1 MSDTL
6 FIMTCPE
13 CKKEHKVTESQ
24 GIIICSYGNTIADEK
39 YFKLT
44 DKGEL
49 VAR

>member
-1 MSDTL
+1 MNNTL
-6 FIMTCPE
+6 FTMTCPD

-24 GIIICSYGNTIADEK
+24 GIVICSCGNTIADEK

-44 DKGEL
+44 KEGEL